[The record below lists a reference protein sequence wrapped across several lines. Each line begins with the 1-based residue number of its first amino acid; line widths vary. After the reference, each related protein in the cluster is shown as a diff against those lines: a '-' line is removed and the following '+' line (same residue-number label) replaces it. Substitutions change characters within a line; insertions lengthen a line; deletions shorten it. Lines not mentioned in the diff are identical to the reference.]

1 MNVYSKRVTLF
12 MLVFIFIS
20 AKVLNAQSNNIS
32 TTGKWGQQIF
42 ISDVNGQAFVNKY
55 ADVNGSAYFFPNFKF
70 ATIILKDGRRYSN
83 VNARLNLVEHEV
95 NFIAS
100 NGEEGFIGKGI
111 VTSILF
117 KDTTKEGVKEY
128 FFQTGFSPVDNQT
141 VIHFYQV
148 LVSGKTSLLKSINK
162 SIDER
167 VNELSGEKSK
177 EFAVREN
184 LYILSEGS
192 LKRIKKDTGFFLN
205 TMADQ
210 KDAVNQFIN
219 SNKLNFK
226 SEEQLKKL
234 VEFYNTL

>member
-1 MNVYSKRVTLF
+1 MKNPIKISILF
-12 MLVFIFIS
+12 ASIFAFTIQ
-20 AKVLNAQSNNIS
+20 VNAQLNSIS
-32 TTGKWGQQIF
+32 TTSKWGQRIF
-42 ISDVNGQAFVNKY
+42 LSDVNGRAFVNKY
-55 ADVNGSAYFFPNFKF
+55 ADISGSAYFFPNFKF
-70 ATIILKDGRRYSN
+70 ANIVLKDGRAYKN

-100 NGEEGFIGKGI
+100 NGEEGYIGKGM
-111 VTSILF
+111 VSSIAF
-117 KDTTKEGVKEY
+117 NDTTKEGVNEY
-128 FFQTGFSPVDNQT
+128 LFQTGFSPIDNQNF
-141 VIHFYQV
+141 IHFYQV

-184 LYILSEGS
+184 LYILSGGS
-192 LKRIKKDTGFFLN
+192 LKRIKKDAGFFIN
-205 TMADQ
+205 AMADQ